1 MLVNKFLYS
10 VIANNDISNL
20 FRVKDTFLI
29 PKDLPYL
36 EFVKDCYTKHGKL
49 PDVDTVESKFNIE
62 LFQNTES
69 PQFWY
74 DEIVTSYQNRV
85 VEDSIVDAAKNKGK
99 AIDIFQKAII
109 SYNTDI
115 DSSISTYSD
124 SKRRIDDYNN
134 RKATGG
140 ISYLSTGCPEYDN
153 FSLGYKRSDL
163 WTIGGREGIGKAE
176 PLSNDI
182 LTERGFIK
190 FGDIKVGDKVYGSDG
205 NTQTVKAIYPQGKR
219 NVYKVTF
226 ADKTFVLCDGNHLW
240 SSENRYDREKG
251 TGFKT
256 RTTLNIMEDIYRN
269 RSLFYRVPNTPCVCF
284 SSSHTLPI
292 DPYILGLLLGD
303 GCLSKKYNTTYT
315 SADQL
320 PIDYIS
326 VHYDFT
332 ECTQKGKA
340 RTIRLKGISS
350 SINSLGLFGTKS
362 STKFIPP
369 SYLMS
374 SVSHREQLLQGLIDS
389 DGYIG
394 KSGKVEFSVRSK
406 SLRDGVTFLVRSLG
420 GVAIESE
427 IQKVGKLMYTVR
439 FCFYPDSDI
448 IPCKL
453 TRKLDNYKPISKVAN
468 FGKIIRSIEFSH
480 EEECQC
486 ISVSN
491 KDHLYLT
498 GKDFIVTHNTWLL
511 LRMAN
516 WVDMYLTSNDI
527 DRSILIVSGEMD
539 AIELEERLD
548 AMRCEISYNLLSRGD
563 LSPTE
568 ERKYKRYLM
577 GVDSR
582 VVIVD
587 SFDNLKDVQ
596 FLITVY
602 NPIICFI
609 DGSHLLAS
617 SYEWTDIARV
627 TSTMKKITRNNKLPI
642 INTTHLKS
650 EKGKSA
656 TGGDIDDFAYTK
668 GYTRDSDIAGVMF
681 ADDMMEIDYK
691 FGIDWVKVR
700 RGGRCQLIFQ
710 NDYDKTS
717 ADIVEVKQGVQVP
730 INGGTATKTAFA
742 PSPTARHRNGQKP
755 SFDED

>member
-10 VIANNDISNL
+10 VITNDDISTL
-20 FRVKDTFLI
+20 FRIKDSFVV
-29 PKDLPYL
+29 PKDLL
-36 EFVKDCYTKHGKL
+36 VVDFVKDCYTKHSKL
-49 PDVDTVESKFNIE
+49 PDIDTVESKFNIE
-62 LFQNTES
+62 LTPNTES
-69 PQFWY
+69 TQFWY
-74 DEIVTSYQNRV
+74 DEILSAYKNRV
-85 VEDSIVDAAKNKGK
+85 VEDSIIDAAKNKGK
-99 AIDIFQKAII
+99 AIDIFQKAIL

-115 DSSISTYSD
+115 DSSVSTYSD

-134 RKATGG
+134 RKSTGG
-140 ISYLSTGCPEYDN
+140 ISYLSTGCPEYDS

-163 WTIGGREGIGKAE
+163 WTIGGREGIGK
-176 PLSNDI
+176 
-182 LTERGFIK
+182 
-190 FGDIKVGDKVYGSDG
+190 
-205 NTQTVKAIYPQGKR
+205 
-219 NVYKVTF
+219 
-226 ADKTFVLCDGNHLW
+226 
-240 SSENRYDREKG
+240 
-251 TGFKT
+251 
-256 RTTLNIMEDIYRN
+256 
-269 RSLFYRVPNTPCVCF
+269 
-284 SSSHTLPI
+284 
-292 DPYILGLLLGD
+292 
-303 GCLSKKYNTTYT
+303 
-315 SADQL
+315 
-320 PIDYIS
+320 
-326 VHYDFT
+326 
-332 ECTQKGKA
+332 
-340 RTIRLKGISS
+340 
-350 SINSLGLFGTKS
+350 
-362 STKFIPP
+362 
-369 SYLMS
+369 
-374 SVSHREQLLQGLIDS
+374 
-389 DGYIG
+389 
-394 KSGKVEFSVRSK
+394 
-406 SLRDGVTFLVRSLG
+406 
-420 GVAIESE
+420 
-427 IQKVGKLMYTVR
+427 
-439 FCFYPDSDI
+439 
-448 IPCKL
+448 
-453 TRKLDNYKPISKVAN
+453 
-468 FGKIIRSIEFSH
+468 
-480 EEECQC
+480 
-486 ISVSN
+486 
-491 KDHLYLT
+491 
-498 GKDFIVTHNTWLL
+498 TWLL

-527 DRSILIVSGEMD
+527 DRTILIVSGEMD
-539 AIELEERLD
+539 AVELEERLD
-548 AMRCEISYNLLSRGD
+548 AMRCEVSYNLLSRGD

-642 INTTHLKS
+642 VNTTHLKS

-717 ADIVEVKQGVQVP
+717 AEIIEVKQGVQVP
-730 INGGTATKTAFA
+730 TNGGTSTKTAYA